1 MLDGHNDLGDDFQ
14 FAVHEHIERVGNDTF
29 GGVLHGDDTVGG
41 SIFFHLTEDLS
52 DGFLRD
58 IGEAGAEAAHGSLMG
73 VGGFRA
79 EEGDLEALLQR
90 DGGTHHLT
98 VNVPKGFI
106 GQDTVGD
113 FADATQESL
122 FAVRLIDGLAGGK
135 LGLAN
140 AKHVLGAAVQQLDDL
155 GVNLVN
161 RAAMFLDAHEVCDA
175 SSTASSSPPSNSS
188 SSSSSSSSN
197 SSSS

>member
-1 MLDGHNDLGDDFQ
+1 MLDGHHDLGDDFQ
-14 FAVHEHIERVGNDTF
+14 FAVHKHVERVGNDTF
-29 GGVLHGDDTVGG
+29 GGVLHGDYTVGG
-41 SIFFHLTEDLS
+41 SIFFHLAEDLS
-52 DGFLRD
+52 DGFLWH
-58 IGEAGAEAAHGSLMG
+58 IGEAGTEAAYGGLMG
-73 VGGFRA
+73 VGGFRT
-79 EEGDLEALLQR
+79 EKGNLEALLQR
-90 DGGTHHLT
+90 DGGAHHLA

-106 GQDTVGD
+106 RQDAVGN

-122 FAVRLIDGLAGGK
+122 LAVGLIDGLAGGE
-135 LGLAN
+135 LRLTN
-140 AKHVLGAAVQQLDDL
+140 AKDVLGAAVQQLDNL